1 MHFTR
6 DRERTDSQYD
16 ALLPFAATARV
27 PGQTREVF
35 NGHLCGS
42 RRRRLGFEFGLG
54 LSKQKENDAPD
65 RLGMK
70 LQTLDVRGNHSSKT
84 FRCFIAG
91 IIAPYTRA
99 SYIQLLGFLFFCSRN
114 GKSSDNSRLSERAR
128 NLFFYIYISFLREM

>member
-35 NGHLCGS
+35 NGHLGGS
-42 RRRRLGFEFGLG
+42 RRRHLGFEFGLG

-65 RLGMK
+65 RLGMSEA
-70 LQTLDVRGNHSSKT
+70 LLEDFSLLYRRHYSSVRESELHT
-84 FRCFIAG
+84 VTG
-91 IIAPYTRA
+91 ISFY
-99 SYIQLLGFLFFCSRN
+99 CSRN

-128 NLFFYIYISFLREM
+128 NLFFYIYIYISFLREM